1 MDAVETGFWTSRKIV
16 RLSQIPPP
24 PPPPRIRAVR
34 KDAVPILS
42 PGPLA
47 AGSVSQGLEQRVD
60 FLEILAI
67 FTFCSTINKCLFGH
81 KNCAFDESL

>member
-16 RLSQIPPP
+16 RLSQIPYPP
-24 PPPPRIRAVR
+24 PIRAVR

-67 FTFCSTINKCLFGH
+67 FTFCSMINKCLFRH